1 MPKKR
6 SRQNPTPSK
15 RRLPDIAAL
24 VIASLAQRWRKYLK
38 ELRRCRKQC
47 SEESVHD
54 LRVAT
59 RRLIS
64 TLMIVE
70 ILLPA
75 SRVQKLQRRLKRLFD
90 TMSPLRD
97 TQVQLLALEKKV
109 VQIQELE
116 TLITILKLRERAQMR
131 RIGKRVAKI
140 DAASLGAMLRRIKKK
155 LQTISASRLK
165 KNVSLTAALGEAAE
179 GFIAIAAL
187 RERLR
192 ISQPRTVHRMRI
204 AFKKFRY
211 KVEALQ
217 PFLRK
222 VTARQLKAMDK
233 FQTRMG
239 EIQDIEV
246 LSATVQRF
254 MTQRGASARS
264 PLARYSRELRA
275 QKQDLIRAFIQS
287 SREINSYWR

>member
-1 MPKKR
+1 M
-6 SRQNPTPSK
+6 
-15 RRLPDIAAL
+15 RRLPDIASL
-24 VIASLAQRWRKYLK
+24 VITSLDQRWRKYVK
-38 ELRRCRKQC
+38 ELRRCRNRC

-70 ILLPA
+70 ILLPD

-90 TMSPLRD
+90 AMSPLRD

-109 VQIQELE
+109 EQVAELE
-116 TLITILKLRERAQMR
+116 TLITILKLRERSQMR
-131 RIGKRVAKI
+131 RIGKRVARI
-140 DAASLGAMLRRIKKK
+140 DAAALGAVLRRIKKK
-155 LQTISASRLK
+155 LETISASRLK

-179 GFIAIAAL
+179 GFIAIASL

-239 EIQDIEV
+239 AIQDIEV
-246 LSATVQRF
+246 LSNTVQRF
-254 MTQRGASARS
+254 MTQRGASVRS
-264 PLARYSRELRA
+264 PLARYYRELQA
-275 QKQDLIRAFIQS
+275 QKQQLMRAFIQS

>member
-1 MPKKR
+1 M
-6 SRQNPTPSK
+6 
-15 RRLPDIAAL
+15 RRLPDIASL
-24 VIASLAQRWRKYLK
+24 VITSLDQRWRKYVK
-38 ELRRCRKQC
+38 ELRRCRNRC

-70 ILLPA
+70 ILLPD

-90 TMSPLRD
+90 AMSPLRD

-109 VQIQELE
+109 EQVPELE
-116 TLITILKLRERAQMR
+116 TLITILKLRERSQMR
-131 RIGKRVAKI
+131 RIGKRVARI
-140 DAASLGAMLRRIKKK
+140 DAAALGAVLRRIKKK
-155 LQTISASRLK
+155 LETISASRLK

-179 GFIAIAAL
+179 GFIAIASL

-239 EIQDIEV
+239 AIQDIEV
-246 LSATVQRF
+246 LSNTVQRF
-254 MTQRGASARS
+254 MTQRGASVRS
-264 PLARYSRELRA
+264 PLARYYRELQA
-275 QKQDLIRAFIQS
+275 QKQQLMRAFIQS

>member
-1 MPKKR
+1 M
-6 SRQNPTPSK
+6 
-15 RRLPDIAAL
+15 RRLPDIASL
-24 VIASLAQRWRKYLK
+24 VITSLDQRWRKYLK
-38 ELRRCRKQC
+38 ELRRCRNRC

-64 TLMIVE
+64 TLMIVG
-70 ILLPA
+70 ILLPD

-90 TMSPLRD
+90 AMSPLRD

-109 VQIQELE
+109 GKVPELE

-192 ISQPRTVHRMRI
+192 ISQPRTVHRMRV

-239 EIQDIEV
+239 AIQDIEV
-246 LSATVQRF
+246 LSNTVQRF
-254 MTQRGASARS
+254 MTQRVAAARS
-264 PLARYSRELRA
+264 PLARYYRELRA
-275 QKQDLIRAFIQS
+275 QKQQLIRAFIQS

>member
-1 MPKKR
+1 M
-6 SRQNPTPSK
+6 
-15 RRLPDIAAL
+15 RRLPDIASL
-24 VIASLAQRWRKYLK
+24 VITSLDQRWRKYVK
-38 ELRRCRKQC
+38 ELRRCRIRC

-70 ILLPA
+70 ILLPD

-90 TMSPLRD
+90 AMSPLRD

-109 VQIQELE
+109 EQVAELE
-116 TLITILKLRERAQMR
+116 TLITILKLRERSQMR
-131 RIGKRVAKI
+131 RIGKRVARI
-140 DAASLGAMLRRIKKK
+140 DAAALGAVLRRIKKK
-155 LQTISASRLK
+155 LETISASRLK

-179 GFIAIAAL
+179 GFIAIASL

-239 EIQDIEV
+239 AIQDIEV
-246 LSATVQRF
+246 LSNTVQRF
-254 MTQRGASARS
+254 MTQRGASVRS
-264 PLARYSRELRA
+264 PLARYYRELQA
-275 QKQDLIRAFIQS
+275 QKQQLMRAFIQS

>member
-1 MPKKR
+1 M
-6 SRQNPTPSK
+6 
-15 RRLPDIAAL
+15 RRTPDIASL
-24 VIASLAQRWRKYLK
+24 VIASLDQRWRKYLK

-59 RRLIS
+59 RRLIA

-70 ILLPA
+70 IVVPD
-75 SRVQKLQRRLKRLFD
+75 SRVQRLQRRLKKLFD
-90 TMSPLRD
+90 AMSPLRD
-97 TQVQLLALEKKV
+97 TQVQLLALQQRV
-109 VQIQELE
+109 AQLQELE
-116 TLITILKLRERAQMR
+116 TLITILKLRERSQIR

-140 DAASLGAMLRRIKKK
+140 DAAALGAMLRRIKTKLEAISVSRRQKK
-155 LQTISASRLK
+155 
-165 KNVSLTAALGEAAE
+165 VSLTAALGEAAE

-192 ISQPRTVHRMRI
+192 LSQPHTVHRMRI

-217 PFLRK
+217 PFLRN
-222 VTARQLKAMDK
+222 VTVRQLKAMDK

-246 LSATVQRF
+246 LSATVRHFMMQR
-254 MTQRGASARS
+254 RVASRS
-264 PLARYSRELRA
+264 PLARYYREL
-275 QKQDLIRAFIQS
+275 QKEKRERTRAFIRD
-287 SREINSYWR
+287 SREINSYWK